1 MAGQLILALA
11 ILVTFHEAGHFIA
24 ARAFGI
30 KVEKFYMFFDAW
42 GKKLFS
48 FKKGDTEYGIGWL
61 PLGGYVKIAG
71 MIDESLDKEQLKTE
85 PQPWEF
91 RSKPAWQRF
100 IVMIG
105 GIVVNLI
112 LGVLLLVFHTYHYQ
126 KDYVP
131 VSAVNETG
139 IIAGDL
145 GEKYGFRTGDKLI
158 SLNGTAYERYNDFYS
173 LEAFMG
179 GTLKVKGTDGEE
191 RDVVIPSEFI
201 VDMKK
206 EGSVLFS
213 AEETVVVNDF
223 TDISPA
229 RDAGFEKNDQ
239 LIAVN
244 DTQFRAFFQLSR
256 LLKNSKGNDA
266 VLTVRRG
273 NDTMNLVTAIDSN
286 GMIGFEASILS
297 YEGMRVPY
305 TFSTATR
312 YAVKDAWDNIYL
324 NIKGFG
330 KIFKG
335 EIKARDSV
343 QSVVG
348 IAGMFGGR
356 WIWSR
361 FWKMT
366 AIISLILAFMNAL
379 PIPALDGGHMM
390 FLTYEII
397 TGRPPAEKALMIA
410 QYIGMVLLILLMV
423 AALANDI
430 LRVFGF

>member
-30 KVEKFYMFFDAW
+30 KVEKFYLFFDAW

-61 PLGGYVKIAG
+61 PLGGYVKISG
-71 MIDESLDKEQLKTE
+71 MIDESMDTEQMKSE

-112 LGVLLLVFHTYHYQ
+112 LGFAIFIFHTYHYQ
-126 KDYVP
+126 KSFVP
-131 VSAVNETG
+131 VSAVNTAG

-145 GEKYGFRTGDKLI
+145 GEKYGFQTGDQLI
-158 SLNGTAYERYNDFYS
+158 SLNGKAYERYVDFYS

-179 GTLKVKGTDGEE
+179 GTFVVKGTEGQQRE
-191 RDVVIPSEFI
+191 VTIPSAFI

-206 EGSVLFS
+206 EGAVLFS
-213 AEETVVVNDF
+213 PEEKVRITEFTENSAAEK
-223 TDISPA
+223 
-229 RDAGFEKNDQ
+229 AGLKVGDQ
-239 LIAVN
+239 IVAIN
-244 DTQFRAFFQLSR
+244 DTAFRAFFQLKN
-256 LLKNSKGNDA
+256 LLKNAKGENA
-266 VLTVRRG
+266 KITVVRDE
-273 NDTMNLVTAIDSN
+273 DTMNLVSNVDTN
-286 GMIGFEASILS
+286 GMIGFASAVEIFKDDQ
-297 YEGMRVPY
+297 VNY
-305 TFSTATR
+305 TLGTATR
-312 YAVKDAWDNIYL
+312 YAFKDAWDNIYY

-330 KIFKG
+330 KIFRG
-335 EIKARDSV
+335 EIKARESV

-348 IAGMFGGR
+348 IAGMFGGT
-356 WIWSR
+356 WEWSR
-361 FWKMT
+361 FWRMT

-410 QYIGMVLLILLMV
+410 QYIGMILLILLMV
-423 AALANDI
+423 LALANDI
-430 LRVFGF
+430 LRVFGI